1 MKSTKKVFLLLLTGA
16 LALVMLAA
24 CTGGS
29 APVAPAPKN
38 APKEQTGSAETAPE
52 SDIEIYNAWS
62 RPTPDMVTTGIVYMT
77 IKNNSSQAD
86 KLIAAKTS
94 ASKVV
99 ELHDTD
105 IDDNGVMRMRM
116 VKGGYIEVLP
126 GGQVSL
132 EPAGMHVMLIDL
144 TEPLQVD
151 TTFPLTLKF
160 EKAGELSIDVP
171 VVMTPPEGMHEMAT
185 VVEDFEDTMYA
196 MELSDAD
203 PIAAGASKQMSTE
216 EKLAEAAATSAE
228 QPTATPNPPAAEPT
242 VTPAAMAKPANPGI
256 QPTPRVAED
265 LQGGLFI
272 SLTTD
277 NIDRAAMAIGFAT
290 KVMNNTGKPAT
301 IFFNVQG
308 TRLVDTHIPQN
319 THKSGKTIHQM
330 IQKFMDDGGVALV
343 CPVCMKNVGGIAEEE
358 LLPGVI
364 IGTPEYT
371 WSAMFAQDVTVL
383 SY

>member
-1 MKSTKKVFLLLLTGA
+1 MKSTQKVFLLLLTGA
-16 LALVMLAA
+16 LALAMLAA
-24 CTGGS
+24 CGGDN
-29 APVAPAPKN
+29 APAAPAKEN
-38 APKEQTGSAETAPE
+38 APQDQTGSAETAPE
-52 SDIEIYNAWS
+52 PGIEIYNAWS

-77 IKNNSSQAD
+77 IKNNGSQAD
-86 KLIAAKTS
+86 RLIAAKTP

-126 GGQVSL
+126 GGEASL

-171 VVMTPPEGMHEMAT
+171 VVLSAPEGMQEMAT
-185 VVEDFEDTMYA
+185 KFEDTMYA

-203 PIAAGASKQMSTE
+203 PIAAGASQQAETTGEKST
-216 EKLAEAAATSAE
+216 EAAATSTE
-228 QPTATPNPPAAEPT
+228 QPTATPKPPAAD
-242 VTPAAMAKPANPGI
+242 PAATLTAMAESVEPIVQFP
-256 QPTPRVAED
+256 PRAAED
-265 LQGGLFI
+265 LKGGLFI
-272 SLTTD
+272 NMTTD
-277 NIDRAAMAIGFAT
+277 DIDRAAMAVGFAT
-290 KVMNNTGKPAT
+290 KVMNNTGKPVT
-301 IFFNVQG
+301 IFFNTQG
-308 TRLVDTHIPQN
+308 VRLVDTHIPQN
-319 THKSGKTIHQM
+319 THKSGKTIQQM

-343 CPVCMKNVGGIAEEE
+343 CPVCMKNVGGLAEGEI
-358 LLPGVI
+358 LPGVI